1 MYPALVREASAT
13 MEENRPWP
21 LLISRYDMGEIVCGH
36 AGEKADDRADD
47 RHQQEREPV
56 HAVVVTW
63 NFPRGRGKAR

>member
-1 MYPALVREASAT
+1 
-13 MEENRPWP
+13 
-21 LLISRYDMGEIVCGH
+21 MGEIVCGH